1 MHVGFWCPNGRHVVQ
16 KGDVLE
22 LVKKTWLQHR
32 QSPAED
38 SWVDT
43 SESLSWTLSPYWAAA
58 FCSFAL
64 GYLWSANISKIF
76 LAVCWVS
83 TSNCSIHFL
92 ISPCDPLLGCW
103 SLITGL
109 EGFITSSAV
118 KNAFGCGTWSE
129 RRTQASRPRCVL
141 AFGLAPNAVAESFRF
156 LGAATGGCSSDGSMG
171 SSSGSCEPTAGRLE
185 GVSTSGR
192 DGVRCDF
199 CVWRSF
205 SSVSFNFFCT
215 SCNSRRA
222 WVSCLVGLISFNLET
237 TAWIK
242 GDIKPEGSS
251 DLLGMGASGSVV
263 RWRCSDK
270 VSMSTPWSRIAF
282 SNCDPNTLSA
292 ILLVVM
298 IPKNR
303 PSERSLSPNSDA
315 PWRVSNPMRTVSGF
329 RPHMFFLL
337 LQAVGWMVLWNL
349 WPYSNSSSYI
359 VEVDFHS
366 GGVRILGGGT
376 SCDCHVSGCGHVS
389 WPWFHCWSCQ
399 LQFFEFHEL
408 DHSFDLMEN
417 VWRKEG
423 SMGARVLGLV
433 SKWCSQTENCQV
445 VRC

>member
-1 MHVGFWCPNGRHVVQ
+1 
-16 KGDVLE
+16 
-22 LVKKTWLQHR
+22 
-32 QSPAED
+32 
-38 SWVDT
+38 
-43 SESLSWTLSPYWAAA
+43 
-58 FCSFAL
+58 
-64 GYLWSANISKIF
+64 
-76 LAVCWVS
+76 
-83 TSNCSIHFL
+83 
-92 ISPCDPLLGCW
+92 
-103 SLITGL
+103 
-109 EGFITSSAV
+109 
-118 KNAFGCGTWSE
+118 
-129 RRTQASRPRCVL
+129 
-141 AFGLAPNAVAESFRF
+141 
-156 LGAATGGCSSDGSMG
+156 MG

-282 SNCDPNTLSA
+282 SNCAPNTLSA

-315 PWRVSNPMRTVSGF
+315 PWRVSNPMGTVSGF

-337 LQAVGWMVLWNL
+337 LQAVGWMVFMKLMTIQQL
-349 WPYSNSSSYI
+349 I
-359 VEVDFHS
+359 IIH
-366 GGVRILGGGT
+366 RGGGFPLRWGT
-376 SCDCHVSGCGHVS
+376 NLRRWNFLWLPCLRLCPCFVALIPLLVVPTPVLRV
-389 WPWFHCWSCQ
+389 PWVRP
-399 LQFFEFHEL
+399 FFWHDGKCL
-408 DHSFDLMEN
+408 TKGGINGGKDLGPRIKMVLTN
-417 VWRKEG
+417 RKT
-423 SMGARVLGLV
+423 VKL
-433 SKWCSQTENCQV
+433 
-445 VRC
+445 